1 MPQTDQETTAPERL
15 PVRIQGWRAATD
27 IASLAEVQ
35 SEPVYRVIRES
46 VQPLAILADYDLGEM
61 TTYDLGEMTTLASN
75 ELLAASFGTTVLLDA
90 VTPGSR
96 RDMGSTPEGG
106 TRKAPSAEDKLAAEL
121 LSYLD
126 LSEGWDGFESV
137 PVPRD
142 AVLDALSFLDLRPG
156 DVALPY
162 PQIAPDGEVGFYWR
176 TEDVF
181 AEIGFYGDG
190 EFSYYAKYTP
200 KGGEFVQTGRDH
212 CSVGDEWPEE
222 LLLILYKHTQ

>member
-27 IASLAEVQ
+27 IASLAEEQ
-35 SEPVYRVIRES
+35 SEPVYRVVRES

-61 TTYDLGEMTTLASN
+61 TTLASD
-75 ELLAASFGTTVLLDA
+75 ELPAASFGTTVLLDA

-96 RDMGSTPEGG
+96 GDTGSAPEGG

-156 DVALPY
+156 DIALPY

-176 TEDVF
+176 SEDVF
-181 AEIGFYGDG
+181 AEVGFYGDG

-200 KGGEFVQTGRDH
+200 KSGEFVQTGQDH